1 MQTQFSQNYSDELS
15 KNETN
20 NVVHEIILLIMKWK
34 KFIFVILTLILAISM
49 VVSLILPNWYKAT
62 ASILPPKQ
70 QDFLSSFSSTSVLRS
85 LNGLQKFG
93 LMNQNVGVYNYLAIL
108 KSRTAM
114 ELVIQ
119 RFNLI
124 KVYETQDSS
133 LEETLKE
140 LRENVNF
147 EVQDDDYIT
156 IEVLDK
162 NKNRA
167 AEMAN
172 YFVEILNTMSIE
184 LATKEATSNRD
195 FIEKRLVENKTALYD
210 AEENLKIFQEKNG
223 TLILPDE
230 ASASLKSIADL
241 YGMKSKKELEV
252 AVLMKTLSSDNETLK
267 LLTLEIEEIDKK
279 ISSLPDVGLKGFR
292 LYRDVIIQ
300 QKINEYLVPM
310 FEQAKISAQKDMPI
324 LLVLD
329 KAKPAE
335 KKSKPQR
342 SLIVLMS
349 LLGGFVVLLSG
360 IMTYE
365 FLFNATALSQ
375 LKKE

>member
-1 MQTQFSQNYSDELS
+1 
-15 KNETN
+15 
-20 NVVHEIILLIMKWK
+20 
-34 KFIFVILTLILAISM
+34 
-49 VVSLILPNWYKAT
+49 
-62 ASILPPKQ
+62 
-70 QDFLSSFSSTSVLRS
+70 
-85 LNGLQKFG
+85 
-93 LMNQNVGVYNYLAIL
+93 MNQNVGVYNYLAIL

-195 FIEKRLVENKTALYD
+195 FIEKRLVENKQHYMMRKKI
-210 AEENLKIFQEKNG
+210 LKYFKRKWNFNFAG
-223 TLILPDE
+223 Y

-241 YGMKSKKELEV
+241 YGMNQKELEV
-252 AVLMKTLSSDNETLK
+252 ATTEN
-267 LLTLEIEEIDKK
+267 
-279 ISSLPDVGLKGFR
+279 
-292 LYRDVIIQ
+292 II
-300 QKINEYLVPM
+300 I
-310 FEQAKISAQKDMPI
+310 
-324 LLVLD
+324 
-329 KAKPAE
+329 
-335 KKSKPQR
+335 R
-342 SLIVLMS
+342 
-349 LLGGFVVLLSG
+349 
-360 IMTYE
+360 
-365 FLFNATALSQ
+365 
-375 LKKE
+375 

>member
-252 AVLMKTLSSDNETLK
+252 AVLMKTLSSDNETLN

-324 LLVLD
+324 LLVLY

-335 KKSKPQR
+335 KKSKQQR

-349 LLGGFVVLLSG
+349 L
-360 IMTYE
+360 
-365 FLFNATALSQ
+365 
-375 LKKE
+375 